1 MSVARKGAIVLDE
14 SDYECQICL
23 RVLVEPCTLRCG
35 HSFCLRCCHAL
46 FATNSRTKKCPT
58 CRKVLPLTA
67 TNLVISFTFS
77 KLLATAFPE
86 AYEQRLLEVRQ
97 EEEETKQ
104 QQQQQR
110 GQTNT
115 TTTVLPIFYLDPILP
130 RQHMT
135 VTIFEPR
142 YLNMITQCLEDGS
155 RRFGM
160 MGAARQHHY
169 TNQYGVEVEILD
181 VSERPPSSSN
191 HHRHHPRRILLLQ
204 IRATARRYVIR
215 GDRTDLYAI
224 RGEGGGEATWLDEQ
238 GGGYTV
244 ANIEWLPLPIAL
256 PVSSSVASPPTPG
269 RPRSNSSS
277 APSTSSVSNSNS
289 NTNEDENTNRSTAEQ
304 QSQAPTEAEEEE
316 EAEQQEQE
324 QEQRKK
330 QEELLVTLARELEPL
345 VEEWKSLIITGGW
358 QVHVN
363 NGQRYLTQLLQDIG
377 PIPAIPSF
385 EDPSTSIPNENNNTT
400 TINTNNDDATTT
412 TNETNNTAT
421 CISSA
426 VDRALW
432 VGALIN
438 PLPGL
443 GVASE
448 IRPELLETAHTDPIA
463 CLRLVT
469 VTLEDSIAYIQ
480 PDELF
485 RYVQYHVYVWYT
497 TLRRRRRPND
507 NEHNDTTT
515 NDNTHDIGPPPPFP
529 TLARVMQSLAKLVFM
544 VMACAYIATHMVTKV
559 AMTTTIATATATAT
573 TTDRTIYDDE
583 L

>member
-1 MSVARKGAIVLDE
+1 MARVVLDE

-35 HSFCLRCCHAL
+35 HSFCVRCCHAL

-67 TNLVISFTFS
+67 ANLAISFTFA
-77 KLLATAFPE
+77 KLLARAFPE

-97 EEEETKQ
+97 EEEQARQ

-110 GQTNT
+110 GYTNT
-115 TTTVLPIFYLDPILP
+115 SVLPIFYLDPILP

-135 VTIFEPR
+135 LTIFEPR

-181 VSERPPSSSN
+181 VSERPPSSSSN

-244 ANIEWLPLPIAL
+244 ANVEWLPLPLAL
-256 PVSSSVASPPTPG
+256 PVSSSVASPTTG
-269 RPRSNSSS
+269 RPRSNSNI
-277 APSTSSVSNSNS
+277 APSASSVSNSNS
-289 NTNEDENTNRSTAEQ
+289 NNNEDENTNRSTAEQ
-304 QSQAPTEAEEEE
+304 QSQSPTEAEEEE

-324 QEQRKK
+324 QWKK
-330 QEELLVTLARELEPL
+330 QVELLVTLARELEPL

-400 TINTNNDDATTT
+400 TINTNTDDAT
-412 TNETNNTAT
+412 NTNNENHNTAA

-443 GVASE
+443 GVAAE

-497 TLRRRRRPND
+497 TLRRRRRRPND
-507 NEHNDTTT
+507 NDHNTNTTH
-515 NDNTHDIGPPPPFP
+515 DNTHNIGPPPPFP

-544 VMACAYIATHMVTKV
+544 AMACAYIATHMVTKV
-559 AMTTTIATATATAT
+559 AMTTTIATTTASS
-573 TTDRTIYDDE
+573 TIYDEE